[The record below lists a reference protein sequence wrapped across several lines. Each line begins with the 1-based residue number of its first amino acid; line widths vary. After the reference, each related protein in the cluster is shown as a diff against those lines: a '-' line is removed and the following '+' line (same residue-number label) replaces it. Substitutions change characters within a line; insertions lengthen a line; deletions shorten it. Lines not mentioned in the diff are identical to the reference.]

1 MKALFW
7 QMIFKWV
14 MILIIIASIYVI
26 LNDEAQENIADFIK
40 NLV

>member
-14 MILIIIASIYVI
+14 TILIIIASIYVI

>member
-7 QMIFKWV
+7 QMIFNWV

-26 LNDEAQENIADFIK
+26 INDEAQENIADFIK